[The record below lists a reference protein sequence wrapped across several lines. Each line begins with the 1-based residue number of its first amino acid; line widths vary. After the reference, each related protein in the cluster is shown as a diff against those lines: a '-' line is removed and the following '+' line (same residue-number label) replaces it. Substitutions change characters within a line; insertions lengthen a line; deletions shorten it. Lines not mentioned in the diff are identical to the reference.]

1 MIFFS
6 TPLIELKEKLIF
18 FFCSFCFNREKKWV
32 TIGDTTMKI
41 YKWVPISTSE
51 QKKKLLK
58 GAASAL
64 ANDIKE
70 NSKSSGSSVE
80 VNNSAMQNFGLAT
93 EDSNTCFSVVS
104 DSQGGTEFVS
114 SGPPFSEDSNSQ
126 GSEGPAP
133 PTK

>member
-1 MIFFS
+1 M
-6 TPLIELKEKLIF
+6 
-18 FFCSFCFNREKKWV
+18 

-80 VNNSAMQNFGLAT
+80 VNNSTIHETQNFGLAT

-126 GSEGPAP
+126 GSEGP
-133 PTK
+133 TK

>member
-1 MIFFS
+1 M
-6 TPLIELKEKLIF
+6 
-18 FFCSFCFNREKKWV
+18 

-64 ANDIKE
+64 ANEIKE
-70 NSKSSGSSVE
+70 NSKSSGGSSLE
-80 VNNSAMQNFGLAT
+80 VSQNFGLGT

-104 DSQGGTEFVS
+104 DSQNGTEFVS

-126 GSEGPAP
+126 GSEGP
-133 PTK
+133 TQRK